1 MRDVTPQYER
11 IANPL
16 GGNGE
21 ESQNDWPSQEA
32 RQEPASVSEAGTDGN
47 QPQDQKASPEP
58 PGEAGN
64 GKKRQT
70 RKKDAETSAAMQA
83 GWSLALPQPWNR
95 TGSASYV
102 GYALIWMAAA
112 PSQERAR
119 ERWNTERA
127 IR

>member
-47 QPQDQKASPEP
+47 QPHDQKASPEP
-58 PGEAGN
+58 PGEAGK

-70 RKKDAETSAAMQA
+70 RKKEPETAQQRAEDAVWNMPFPT
-83 GWSLALPQPWNR
+83 PWNR
-95 TGSASYV
+95 QSSATYCAYV
-102 GYALIWMAAA
+102 RAWIANA
-112 PSQERAR
+112 PYKNTAEAR
-119 ERWNTERA
+119 WTT
-127 IR
+127 